1 MEEIY
6 RIGDRVTVL
15 KDGSYVGTW
24 ALSEIN
30 TQQLIVKMV
39 GRELHDVYPS
49 KQRPVGKELLRV
61 ENLTTEKIKGV
72 SFSLREGEVVG
83 LAGLVGSG
91 RTEVLRAIFAAD
103 KLRSGQVI
111 LEGKQLSMGA
121 PIDAIRNGI
130 GLLPEERKRQGIVN
144 CLSVKDN
151 ITLIY
156 SQLTAKFG
164 FLKKAGDDAIVRR
177 YIDTLHIKTPSAMQ
191 AVGNLSGGNQQKV
204 VVSKWLSISLGS
216 CFWMNRRRGSTS
228 SKGRHLSADRSSC
241 SGRHGRDCG
250 FLRPDRDHQPQQSN
264 RGHAGRSSHKNT

>member
-1 MEEIY
+1 
-6 RIGDRVTVL
+6 
-15 KDGSYVGTW
+15 
-24 ALSEIN
+24 
-30 TQQLIVKMV
+30 MV

-151 ITLIY
+151 ITMLY
-156 SQLTAKFG
+156 SQLHAKCG
-164 FLKKAGDDAIVRR
+164 FLRKADDDAIVRH
-177 YIDTLHIKTPSAMQ
+177 YIDELHIKTPSAMQ

-204 VVSKWLSISLGS
+204 VLAKWLSREPKVLILDNPTQGVDVGAKEEIYDIILKLAKEGVSVIVLSSEAQEIIRVCDRALVMYHGAIVGEV
-216 CFWMNRRRGSTS
+216 RGETMTEHEIMRLAT
-228 SKGRHLSADRSSC
+228 G
-241 SGRHGRDCG
+241 G
-250 FLRPDRDHQPQQSN
+250 
-264 RGHAGRSSHKNT
+264 

>member
-1 MEEIY
+1 MIAKALSKNARVIVLDEPTAMLNEQEVHTLFQIIGSLRERGITVVYISHRMEEIY

-111 LEGKQLSMGA
+111 LEGKQLSMGCPDRCDPERHRTAAGGTQA
-121 PIDAIRNGI
+121 PGNR
-130 GLLPEERKRQGIVN
+130 E
-144 CLSVKDN
+144 LSVCKGQHHADLFPADRE
-151 ITLIY
+151 IRLSEKGGRRCDRPTLY
-156 SQLTAKFG
+156 RHAAYQNAVCD
-164 FLKKAGDDAIVRR
+164 AGGGESLRR
-177 YIDTLHIKTPSAMQ
+177 QSA
-191 AVGNLSGGNQQKV
+191 
-204 VVSKWLSISLGS
+204 
-216 CFWMNRRRGSTS
+216 
-228 SKGRHLSADRSSC
+228 KGRCLKVAVYLPSDPA
-241 SGRHGRDCG
+241 SG
-250 FLRPDRDHQPQQSN
+250 
-264 RGHAGRSSHKNT
+264 

>member
-103 KLRSGQVI
+103 KAAQRAGYSGGKAAFHGRPRSMRSGTA
-111 LEGKQLSMGA
+111 S
-121 PIDAIRNGI
+121 DCC
-130 GLLPEERKRQGIVN
+130 RKN
-144 CLSVKDN
+144 
-151 ITLIY
+151 
-156 SQLTAKFG
+156 A
-164 FLKKAGDDAIVRR
+164 
-177 YIDTLHIKTPSAMQ
+177 SARE
-191 AVGNLSGGNQQKV
+191 S
-204 VVSKWLSISLGS
+204 
-216 CFWMNRRRGSTS
+216 
-228 SKGRHLSADRSSC
+228 
-241 SGRHGRDCG
+241 
-250 FLRPDRDHQPQQSN
+250 
-264 RGHAGRSSHKNT
+264 